1 MLEEINPETVCRI
14 VAGIREFQA
23 KEEVVLPE
31 VRDSSSDD
39 WALQVLADHGD
50 DLTYDETRTAID
62 DLEPDQQVALVA
74 LLWIGRGDFLETEWA
89 EAYAAAE
96 EEATPR
102 VAEYLLAT
110 PLADDFLEEGL
121 ALMGYS
127 CGE

>member
-1 MLEEINPETVCRI
+1 MLDHLNPETVCHI
-14 VAGIREFQA
+14 IAGIREFQA

-31 VRDSSSDD
+31 VTDSSSDD

-62 DLEPDQQVALVA
+62 DLEPDQQIALVA
-74 LLWIGRGDFLETEWA
+74 LMWIGRGDFLETEWD

-96 EEATPR
+96 EQANPRTP
-102 VAEYLLAT
+102 EYLLAT

-121 ALMGYS
+121 ALLGYS